1 MATGWSLA
9 SPDGWRT
16 CWKEPL
22 GSHGPGQGME
32 VEEALF
38 PDPDSIFK
46 VTPTP
51 TYLEKPKGVS
61 LG

>member
-1 MATGWSLA
+1 
-9 SPDGWRT
+9 
-16 CWKEPL
+16 
-22 GSHGPGQGME
+22 ME
-32 VEEALF
+32 VQEALF

-61 LG
+61 LGSLRGNGLKLIFLLIIVQM